1 MLSNPFIGIPVVVIV
16 FLLTIFGVGKAA
28 KAIQNHQEYNR
39 IAAMVTVE
47 ESNIN
52 VPELSNDIF
61 SFYTENTYYT
71 GELKDDKGHIYLIDD
86 DYVVTVIADSG
97 KTYNS
102 YDKKYIKIFQK
113 ILKKHFDEEIENYDK
128 RKKAKKELE
137 SKKFKDYVK
146 E

>member
-1 MLSNPFIGIPVVVIV
+1 MLSNPLIRIPAIVIT
-16 FLLTIFGVGKAA
+16 FLLTIFGTGKVV

-39 IAAMVTVE
+39 IAAMVMVE
-47 ESNIN
+47 NSDIN
-52 VPELSNDIF
+52 VPELNHPLDVFIEDS
-61 SFYTENTYYT
+61 YYT
-71 GELKDDKGHIYLIDD
+71 GELKDDKGHIYLIDG

-113 ILKKHFDEEIENYDK
+113 ILKNHFDEKIEKYDK
-128 RKKAKKELE
+128 RNKAKKELE
-137 SKKFKDYVK
+137 SKKFKYYIK